1 VVGVSGLLV
10 QAIKGLLLI
19 SAGIFLALSVLTVA
33 GVVLILL
40 NGGVV

>member
-1 VVGVSGLLV
+1 MIGLLLNT
-10 QAIKGLLLI
+10 AKGLLI
-19 SAGIFLALSVLTVA
+19 VSGAVFLALSALTVV

>member
-1 VVGVSGLLV
+1 MSGLLV

-19 SAGIFLALSVLTVA
+19 SAGIFLALSALTVV